1 MNMAQ
6 RNVAFG
12 PPYIAVSMVIDCWRT
27 SRLGVLFPII
37 EFTFWTVVLR
47 LWLRVLLGS
56 FTLRVLGLRGA
67 ICIARVLLRSG
78 LWRTRMARSLAG
90 SRGRGCTGPGIW
102 RGGVLT
108 ECWSF
113 WGVRMR
119 R

>member
-1 MNMAQ
+1 MINALWSDGDNDLCDHDETLSVLLH
-6 RNVAFG
+6 R
-12 PPYIAVSMVIDCWRT
+12 
-27 SRLGVLFPII
+27 RLGVLFPII

-90 SRGRGCTGPGIW
+90 SGGADVPDRGSGALASDG
-102 RGGVLT
+102 
-108 ECWSF
+108 CWSF
-113 WGVRMR
+113 WGARMR